1 MALVILDPNLV
12 FVSILDRFQL
22 LHYFS
27 GAIIH
32 EAYEGPHLSSMVEEL
47 FYVLITIVSE
57 EANATK
63 MPLPAQVHREI
74 VHALAM
80 GACSYTDLTKRVA
93 ERMAEDVCFERVLR
107 ETANFKAP
115 ESTSSRT
122 KHTIRSI
129 SSTSTTLVTGETGWI
144 TC

>member
-1 MALVILDPNLV
+1 MKHTI
-12 FVSILDRFQL
+12 R
-22 LHYFS
+22 
-27 GAIIH
+27 GAS
-32 EAYEGPHLSSMVEEL
+32 YVEHDEEP
-47 FYVLITIVSE
+47 FYVLIAIVSE

-63 MPLPAQVHREI
+63 MPLPALVRREI
-74 VHALAM
+74 VYALAM
-80 GACSYTDLTKRVA
+80 GACLYTDLKKRVV
-93 ERMAEDVCFERVLR
+93 ERMAEVVCFERVLG

-129 SSTSTTLVTGETGWI
+129 SSTSTTLGTGERGWI